1 MTKFFKS
8 KKQALAK
15 EAPKEPR
22 SEADI
27 RKEYADVALAA
38 GQAQYQ
44 VYVYQR
50 ELDKLNLQ
58 LLNLNNE
65 GAERQ
70 KLDRAAA
77 EAAKQ
82 SQEEVNNER
91 A

>member
-1 MTKFFKS
+1 MTKFFKN
-8 KKQALAK
+8 KKQVTQQ

-27 RKEYADVALAA
+27 RKEYTEVALAA

-77 EAAKQ
+77 AK
-82 SQEEVNNER
+82 QEEVQS
-91 A
+91 